1 MALIVEDGTGLT
13 AAESYLAV
21 SDADAYHAARG
32 NTTWASLDTTTKEQA
47 LRSAASYI
55 DTIQR
60 YKGFRL
66 TQAQALEFPR
76 TSCFDWSGFP
86 AEGVPARVKQAC
98 AELALRA
105 SGGSLYADLSRG
117 GKVKSEAVGPI
128 STTYADDAP
137 VGMHYTQVMNLLL
150 PYSRVAGPRMGGPS
164 FSQPTTDPY
173 FQTGVHDFP
182 AVGGLSPTES

>member
-1 MALIVEDGTGLT
+1 MALTPEDGTGLT
-13 AAESYLAV
+13 TADSYLSTV
-21 SDADAYHAARG
+21 EADAYHSNRG
-32 NTTWASLDTTTKEQA
+32 NASWASLTTGQKEQA
-47 LRSAASYI
+47 LRAATAYV

-105 SGGSLYADLSRG
+105 SSGSLYSDLARG

-137 VGMHYTQVMNLLL
+137 VGMHYTAVMNLLM
-150 PYSRVAGPRMGGPS
+150 PYSRAAGPRMGGPS
-164 FSQPTTDPY
+164 FAQPETNTY
-173 FQTGVHDFP
+173 FSPGMQDFP
-182 AVGGLSPTES
+182 AAAGLSTTGE